1 MLFTI
6 DPYYNTIF
14 YNESLEALKNNK
26 VQFEE
31 LITIKTPYNWV
42 LKTDQLPIMINYDEV
57 SNNDKRYLVT
67 KVIALRENEEYLLQ
81 RRNDDTG
88 EGISKYIENQPFA
101 EARKSDYSV
110 LFNISNKE
118 ELIRISK
125 EFPDKI
131 WYLGRYFNNVYNVCL
146 CNNKMIKNYLKQSQ
160 ILLEKQPEHKLPG
173 SFEADFNFKVLKMK
187 DRIKKFTETTFIQN
201 GLITMPK
208 ISKDKT
214 KTIVH

>member
-6 DPYYNTIF
+6 DPYYDTRF

-26 VQFEE
+26 VQFDE

-42 LKTDQLPIMINYDEV
+42 LKTDQLPIMVNFDEV
-57 SNNDKRYLVT
+57 TNNDKRYLVT

-88 EGISKYIENQPFA
+88 EGILKYIENQPFA
-101 EARKSDYSV
+101 ESRKSDYSV
-110 LFNISNKE
+110 LFNFSNKE

-131 WYLGRYFNNVYNVCL
+131 WFLGKYYNNTYNVCL
-146 CNNKMIKNYLKQSQ
+146 CNNKMIKNYLKPSQ
-160 ILLEKQPEHKLPG
+160 ILLEKTLEHRLPG
-173 SFEADFNFKVLKMK
+173 YFEADFNYKILKLK
-187 DRIKKFTETTFIQN
+187 DRIKKFTETTFVQN
-201 GLITMPK
+201 GIIVSPK
-208 ISKDKT
+208 IIKDRSKT
-214 KTIVH
+214 VIY

>member
-6 DPYYNTIF
+6 DPYYNAQF
-14 YNESLEALKNNK
+14 YNECLEALKNNK

-42 LKTDQLPIMINYDEV
+42 LKTEQTPIMINFDEIT
-57 SNNDKRYLVT
+57 NNDKRYLVT

-88 EGISKYIENQPFA
+88 EGILKYIENQPFA
-101 EARKSDYSV
+101 EARVSDYSV
-110 LFNISNKE
+110 FFNISNKE

-125 EFPDKI
+125 EFPVKI

-146 CNNKMIKNYLKQSQ
+146 CNNIMIKNYLKQSQ
-160 ILLEKQPEHKLPG
+160 ILLEKTSEHKSPG

-187 DRIKKFTETTFIQN
+187 DRIKKFTETTFIEK
-201 GLITMPK
+201 GIITQPK
-208 ISKDKT
+208 ISKDKS
-214 KTIVH
+214 KTIIH